1 MSVLALEK
9 GQLIFSAVKVL
20 KGVADAVVD
29 IAFEVVG
36 EESKYHDQG
45 HDFST

>member
-36 EESKYHDQG
+36 KESESHDQG